1 MVRLCND
8 IDILKYEPVLFGEL
22 HLTNQVLA
30 AGSGGELAG
39 TTFEASGA
47 DFESAGIE
55 PGDVIYLRS
64 ADGLLDGAYEIAAVD
79 SATQLCV
86 SVLRADSE
94 SDPVAPPAGSTGSP
108 QAGNDVSYRVSTLRP
123 QASAVSLRL
132 TQYLGIR
139 PGQADSDLS
148 AEEILDTEAVR
159 EICAYGVI
167 AAAYA
172 MLASRAD
179 GEQFWNKGLHYE
191 QLFER
196 EKERCRVAIDTNGD
210 GVADSVRFGGCGRLI
225 RE

>member
-1 MVRLCND
+1 
-8 IDILKYEPVLFGEL
+8 
-22 HLTNQVLA
+22 LA

-94 SDPVAPPAGSTGSP
+94 SNPISPPLGSDISFRISTLKP
-108 QAGNDVSYRVSTLRP
+108 QA
-123 QASAVSLRL
+123 AAVSLRL